1 MVSATVGEA
10 VPDDQRDIAPDSE
23 QRVTPLELFFDLV
36 FVFAI
41 TQVTQFMADDPTWA
55 GMARGGLVLAAV
67 WWAWVSYA
75 WLTNTIN
82 PEEGAARLV
91 VFAAMGAMLVV
102 ALAIPGAFGDD
113 ALLFAIAY
121 AVVRALHILLY
132 AYGSKDVDIKQ
143 AAFSLA
149 PPAAVGAALLGA
161 AAGFDGATQGLLW
174 VAALTVDYLGPVFGD
189 MSRWRVSP
197 GHFAER
203 HGLIVIVALG
213 ESIVALGLGAAG
225 IPLTS
230 GPILAALLGVGLA
243 AGLWWAYF
251 DVVAL
256 VAERRLQMRQG
267 VERNRQARDAYSYL
281 HLPMIAGIVL
291 LALGVKKTL
300 AHVDDPLKLEMAAAL
315 SGGVAL
321 YLLAHVAFRLR
332 NTGTL
337 SRRRVVVSLALLVLA
352 GLGPGVAALVQL
364 ALTAAL
370 VAGLIAYEA
379 IRFADARD
387 EVRHRG
393 VATPPRR

>member
-1 MVSATVGEA
+1 M
-10 VPDDQRDIAPDSE
+10 
-23 QRVTPLELFFDLV
+23 
-36 FVFAI
+36 
-41 TQVTQFMADDPTWA
+41 
-55 GMARGGLVLAAV
+55 
-67 WWAWVSYA
+67 
-75 WLTNTIN
+75 
-82 PEEGAARLV
+82 
-91 VFAAMGAMLVV
+91 
-102 ALAIPGAFGDD
+102 
-113 ALLFAIAY
+113 
-121 AVVRALHILLY
+121 
-132 AYGSKDVDIKQ
+132 
-143 AAFSLA
+143 
-149 PPAAVGAALLGA
+149 
-161 AAGFDGATQGLLW
+161 
-174 VAALTVDYLGPVFGD
+174 
-189 MSRWRVSP
+189 
-197 GHFAER
+197 
-203 HGLIVIVALG
+203 
-213 ESIVALGLGAAG
+213 
-225 IPLTS
+225 
-230 GPILAALLGVGLA
+230 GLA

-332 NTGTL
+332 HTGTL
-337 SRRRVVVSLALLVLA
+337 SRRRVVVSLVLLVLA

-364 ALTAAL
+364 AAAL

-387 EVRHRG
+387 EVRHHG